1 MNKTNGGMCMNLKK
15 FTGLALIALLSA
27 PVFAGGGRQDSGGQS
42 VVSAGIIVMSREDG
56 SGTRSAFTEL
66 FGVLDADKRDA
77 ITLDAEITNNT
88 AVMMTSVAGER
99 NAVGYISLG
108 SLNDTVKA
116 LAIDGVT
123 PSAKTAASGEYKI
136 TRPFYIAT
144 KGEVKEVAKDFIG
157 FIMSR
162 NGQDVVEANGYV
174 RRDDTGAFTSAL
186 PSGRLV
192 IAGSSSVTP
201 VMEKLT
207 EAYAKINPG
216 VGIEIQQS
224 DSSTG
229 MNAAIDGIC
238 DIGMASRELKSSETE
253 KGLTGTV
260 IAIDGIAV
268 IVHKENPLSNLTKEQ
283 VRAIYLGQAETWDA
297 VR

>member
-1 MNKTNGGMCMNLKK
+1 MFMNFKK
-15 FTGLALIALLSA
+15 FYGLALIVLLSA
-27 PVFAGGGRQDSGGQS
+27 PVFAGGGRQGSDGRSASS
-42 VVSAGIIVMSREDG
+42 VGSAGIIVMSREDG

-66 FGVLDADKRDA
+66 FEVLDADKRDA

-88 AVMMTSVAGER
+88 AVMMTSVAGEK

-123 PSAKTAASGEYKI
+123 PSARTAASGEYKI

-144 KGEVKEVAKDFIG
+144 KGEVKEMAKDFIE

-162 NGQDVVEANGYV
+162 NGQDVIESNGYV
-174 RRDDTGAFTSAL
+174 RMDDTGVFTSAF
-186 PSGRLV
+186 PSGRV
-192 IAGSSSVTP
+192 VVAGSSSVTP
-201 VMEKLT
+201 VMEKLK
-207 EAYAKINPG
+207 EAYAKINPSAA
-216 VGIEIQQS
+216 IEIQQS

-229 MNAAIDGIC
+229 MNATIDGIC
-238 DIGMASRELKSSETE
+238 DIGMASRELKSSETD
-253 KGLTGTV
+253 KGLTGIV
-260 IAIDGIAV
+260 IAVDGIAV
-268 IVHKENPLSNLTKEQ
+268 IVHKENPLNNLTREQ
-283 VRAIYLGQAETWDA
+283 VRAIYLGNTTTWDT

>member
-1 MNKTNGGMCMNLKK
+1 MKTKMNLKK

-27 PVFAGGGRQDSGGQS
+27 PVFAGGGQQAQGGQS
-42 VVSAGIIVMSREDG
+42 AASAGIIVMSREDG

-66 FGVLDADKRDA
+66 FGVLDADKKDA

-88 AVMMTSVAGER
+88 AVMMTSVAGEK
-99 NAVGYISLG
+99 NAIGYISLG

-123 PSAKTAASGEYKI
+123 PSAASAASGTYKI

-144 KGEVKEVAKDFIG
+144 KGEVKDAAKDFIA

-162 NGQDVVEANGYV
+162 NGQDVVENNGYV
-174 RRDDTGAFTSAL
+174 RRADTGAFTSAQ
-186 PSGRLV
+186 PSGRV
-192 IAGSSSVTP
+192 VVAGSSSVTP
-201 VMEKLT
+201 VMEKLK
-207 EAYAKINPG
+207 EAYARINPG
-216 VGIEIQQS
+216 VNVEIQQS

-238 DIGMASRELKSSETE
+238 DIGMASRELKSSETD

-268 IVHKENPLSNLTKEQ
+268 IVHKENPLSNLSKGQ
-283 VRAIYLGQAETWDA
+283 VQAIYLGQAATWDA
-297 VR
+297 VK

>member
-1 MNKTNGGMCMNLKK
+1 MKK
-15 FTGLALIALLSA
+15 LIGLALIALTAGVL
-27 PVFAGGGRQDSGGQS
+27 FAGGRKDASPGGGNE
-42 VVSAGIIVMSREDG
+42 AIIVMSREDG

-66 FGVLDADKRDA
+66 FGVLDSDKRDA
-77 ITLDAEITNNT
+77 ITLSAEITNNT

-99 NAVGYISLG
+99 NAIGYISLG

-116 LAIDGVT
+116 LAIDGIA
-123 PSAKTAASGEYKI
+123 PDPRTAADGSYKI

-144 KGEVKEVAKDFIG
+144 RGEVKEAARDFINY
-157 FIMSR
+157 IMSKD
-162 NGQDVVEANGYV
+162 GQDVIEANGYV
-174 RRDDTGAFTSAL
+174 RRSDTGAFTSAR
-186 PSGRLV
+186 PAGRIMV
-192 IAGSSSVTP
+192 AGSSSVTP

-207 EAYAKINPG
+207 EAYAKVNPRAT
-216 VGIEIQQS
+216 IEIQQS

-238 DIGMASRELKSSETE
+238 DIGMASRDLRSSEIE

-268 IVHKENPLSNLTKEQ
+268 IVNKGNPLSNVTRDQ
-283 VRAIYLGQAETWDA
+283 VQAIYLGRALTWDA
-297 VR
+297 VNQGAAK

>member
-1 MNKTNGGMCMNLKK
+1 MKRLAY
-15 FTGLALIALLSA
+15 LALIILAA
-27 PVFAGGGRQDSGGQS
+27 GNVFAAGKRDSGAASGSSGGGSI
-42 VVSAGIIVMSREDG
+42 VVISREDG

-66 FGVLDADKRDA
+66 FGVLDSNKKDA
-77 ITLDAEITNNT
+77 ITPQAEITNNT

-99 NAVGYISLG
+99 NAIGYISLG
-108 SLNDTVKA
+108 SLNNTVKA

-123 PSAKTAASGEYKI
+123 PSAGTAASGEYKI
-136 TRPFYIAT
+136 TRPFYIAV
-144 KGEVKEVAKDFIG
+144 KGEVKPAAADFIA

-162 NGQDVVEANGYV
+162 AGQDVIAANGYV
-174 RRDDTGAFTSAL
+174 RRTDTGAFTSAM
-186 PSGRLV
+186 PSGRII

-201 VMEKLT
+201 VMEKLK

-216 VGIEIQQS
+216 LNIEIQQS

-238 DIGMASRELKSSETE
+238 DIGMASRELKATELE

-268 IVHKENPLSNLTKEQ
+268 IVNNANPLNGLTRDQ
-283 VRAIYLGQAETWDA
+283 VKAIYLGQVESWGELT
-297 VR
+297 R